1 MSVRFRRAPGCA
13 LVTLACLACTPA
25 TPERAAPNDN
35 RVAAGTLTRDT
46 LRIRLVAR
54 MARWYPEADSGPFV
68 DVAAFAEEG
77 KAAQIPGP
85 LLRVP
90 AGTVISATVRNDLPD
105 STLKLFGLVTRPA
118 AGVDSVVVPRGAS
131 RTITFVAGEPGTY
144 AYYGFAGS
152 VDWNVRERET
162 LSGAL
167 VVDSAGARTDDRV
180 FVLNIWGEPLDST
193 TYSNALAI
201 NGRSWPFTERIAATI
216 GDTLRWRV
224 VNVSVR
230 PHPMHLHGFYY
241 HVTARGSIARDTIYD
256 AARRRLVVTETMG
269 AASTM
274 AMSFVAEREG
284 NWLFHCHIGFH
295 ALPMARLNPS
305 RDHADHTAEDAGR
318 HMAGLILGIS
328 VKPPPGYVAPGRGTP
343 RTLRMLVHE
352 GPRRGRA
359 DRARG
364 YVLQQGAALPAAD
377 SLTIPGPLLVLTRG
391 EPTDITVVNRLSEPT
406 AVHWHGLE
414 LESYSDGVPG
424 WSGDDSRM
432 APMIAPADSFTA
444 RLTQPRAGTF
454 IYHTHLND
462 LKQLSSGLYGP
473 IVVLEP
479 GDRFDPATDHV
490 YTVGWDG
497 ETEPPRILV
506 NGDSL
511 PRPTTLGANRTHRMR
526 FVNIGAAGSVRITL
540 RRDTTVAEW
549 RAIAKDG
556 ADLPPSQAVMQPAQF
571 VLDVG
576 ETADFELAA
585 PARGYWSLS
594 TEISPRIAGVVQRFT
609 VR

>member
-1 MSVRFRRAPGCA
+1 MFRRFGSATWRALLAGVLSACA
-13 LVTLACLACTPA
+13 TEPL
-25 TPERAAPNDN
+25 ERVAANDN
-35 RVAAGTLTRDT
+35 RVAAGTLTGDT
-46 LRIRLVAR
+46 LSIRLVAR
-54 MARWYPEADSGPFV
+54 MARWYPEADSGPYV

-77 KAAQIPGP
+77 KASQIPGP
-85 LLRVP
+85 LIRVP
-90 AGTVISATVRNDLPD
+90 VGTVISATVRNELAD
-105 STLKLFGLVTRPA
+105 STLKIFGFTTRPA
-118 AGVDSVVVPRGAS
+118 EGLDSVTVPPGDS
-131 RTITFVAGEPGTY
+131 RTITFAPGEPGTY

-152 VDWNVRERET
+152 VDWNTRERET
-162 LSGAL
+162 LSGAF

-180 FVLNIWGEPLDST
+180 FVINIWGEPRDSA
-193 TYSNALAI
+193 TYRNALAI
-201 NGRSWPFTERIAATI
+201 NGRSWPFTERIDATV

-224 VNVSVR
+224 VNASIR
-230 PHPMHLHGFYY
+230 PHPMHLHGFYF
-241 HVTARGSIARDTIYD
+241 HVTARGSIARDTGYGAD
-256 AARRRLVVTETMG
+256 RRRMVVTEAMKP
-269 AASTM
+269 ASTM
-274 AMSFVAEREG
+274 AMSFVAAREG

-305 RDHADHTAEDAGR
+305 EDHADHTAQDAGK
-318 HMAGLILGIS
+318 HMAGLIMGIS
-328 VKPPPGYVAPGRGTP
+328 VKQPAGYVPLTRGTP
-343 RTLRMLVHE
+343 RKLRLLVQE
-352 GPRRGRA
+352 GARRGRA
-359 DRARG
+359 ERARG
-364 YVLQQGAALPAAD
+364 YVLQQGPAIPGGD
-377 SLTIPGPLLVLTRG
+377 SLTIPGPVLVLVRD

-424 WSGDDSRM
+424 WSGDSARV

-462 LKQLSSGLYGP
+462 LEQLSSGLYGP
-473 IVVLEP
+473 IVVLER
-479 GDRFDPATDHV
+479 GRRFDPTTDHV

-497 ETEPPRILV
+497 AEEPPRILV

-511 PRPTTLGANRTHRMR
+511 PPPAAFAAGRTHRMR

-540 RRDTTVAEW
+540 RRDTTVAQW
-549 RAIAKDG
+549 RALAKDG
-556 ADLPPSQAVMQPAQF
+556 ADLPTVQAVIQPAQF
-571 VLDVG
+571 ILDVG

-594 TEISPRIAGVVQRFT
+594 TEIAPGIPGVVQRFT